1 MGSQDRG
8 TRLELSLDLAFGHCC
23 SYRKAGPWGT
33 DGSAIEWGWG
43 LRGVAREKKGASKG
57 LEGQPTFQDSFK
69 LNKGMEFSG
78 KTPVTGM
85 TQG

>member
-1 MGSQDRG
+1 MPLVIAVHIGRQDLG
-8 TRLELSLDLAFGHCC
+8 GQ
-23 SYRKAGPWGT
+23 
-33 DGSAIEWGWG
+33 IEWGWG